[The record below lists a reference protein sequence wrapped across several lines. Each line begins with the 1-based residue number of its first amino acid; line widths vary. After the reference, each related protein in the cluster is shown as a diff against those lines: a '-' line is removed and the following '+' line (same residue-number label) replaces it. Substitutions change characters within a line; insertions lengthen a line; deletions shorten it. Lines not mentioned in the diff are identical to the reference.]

1 MVKKITYK
9 LKFIDSLRFM
19 STSLSSLVENLSE
32 ICSKKYGDKNCKSM
46 CDFIRVKNDRLHY
59 KCNKCKKRQLKPING
74 LNKKFSNTY
83 RFCNRGT
90 NKFVLLLRKGVHP
103 YEYMGIW
110 EAFAE
115 TSLTD
120 KIYFYSELNLE
131 DIIDNNTLHA
141 CSKSI

>member
-1 MVKKITYK
+1 
-9 LKFIDSLRFM
+9 
-19 STSLSSLVENLSE
+19 
-32 ICSKKYGDKNCKSM
+32 
-46 CDFIRVKNDRLHY
+46 
-59 KCNKCKKRQLKPING
+59 
-74 LNKKFSNTY
+74 
-83 RFCNRGT
+83 
-90 NKFVLLLRKGVHP
+90 
-103 YEYMGIW
+103 MGIW

>member
-1 MVKKITYK
+1 
-9 LKFIDSLRFM
+9 
-19 STSLSSLVENLSE
+19 
-32 ICSKKYGDKNCKSM
+32 M
-46 CDFIRVKNDRLHY
+46 CDFIGVKNDRLHY
-59 KCNKCKKRQLKPING
+59 ECNKCKKRQLKPING
-74 LNKKFSNTY
+74 LIKKFSNTY
-83 RFCNRGT
+83 RFSNRDT

-103 YEYMGIW
+103 YECMGIW

-131 DIIDNNTLHA
+131 NIIDNNTSYA